1 MISYDAAL
9 VQVSVAII
17 VPCFNEERLVG
28 RMLRKIP
35 SWVDLIVTVDDA
47 SSDATADAILSV
59 TDDRIVLLRHQDNR
73 GVGAAIA
80 TGYRKAIERKADILV
95 VMAGDD
101 QMDPADLARLIA
113 PIAEGMADYVKG
125 NRFIHAQA
133 SHMPW
138 VRRVGSALL
147 SWVTRLASGLQ
158 VDDTQCGYTAL
169 SGTAAKRL
177 PLEQLWPRFGYPND
191 LLLLLAALGLTV
203 HEVPV
208 RPVYGDEKSGL
219 RVWHVLQIMGVI
231 HRRWRQTR
239 AAQLGGSPLAPEYVL
254 PELRGP

>member
-9 VQVSVAII
+9 VQVSVAVI
-17 VPCFNEERLVG
+17 VPCFNEDRLVG
-28 RMLRKIP
+28 RTLRRIP
-35 SWVDLIVTVDDA
+35 SWVDLIIAVDDA
-47 SSDATADAILSV
+47 SSDATAQAILSV
-59 TDDRIVLLRHQDNR
+59 ADERIVFMHHEVNR

-80 TGYRKAIERKADILV
+80 TGYRKAIERKADVMV

-101 QMDPADLARLIA
+101 QMDPVDLPRLIA
-113 PIAEGMADYVKG
+113 PITAGTADYVKG

-133 SHMPW
+133 SRMPW
-138 VRRVGSALL
+138 FRRVGSALL

-169 SGTAAKRL
+169 SSAAARLL

-191 LLLLLAALGLTV
+191 LLMLLAALGLTV

-219 RVWHVLQIMGVI
+219 RAWHMLQIVGVI

-239 AAQLGGSPLAPEYVL
+239 AARLSGHTIEYVL

>member
-1 MISYDAAL
+1 MIGYDAAL
-9 VQVSVAII
+9 VQVRVAII
-17 VPCFNEERLVG
+17 VPCFNEDRLVG
-28 RMLRKIP
+28 RMLRRIP
-35 SWVDLIVTVDDA
+35 SWVDLIVAVDDA
-47 SSDATADAILSV
+47 SSDATAEAILSV
-59 TDDRIVLLRHQDNR
+59 ADDRIVLLRHEVNR

-80 TGYRKAIERKADILV
+80 TGYRKAIERKADIMV

-101 QMDPADLARLIA
+101 QMDPADLSQLLE
-113 PIAEGMADYVKG
+113 PITEGTADYVKG

-133 SHMPW
+133 SRMPW
-138 VRRVGSALL
+138 FRRVGSALL
-147 SWVTRLASGLQ
+147 SWFTRLASGLQ

-169 SGTAAKRL
+169 SGTAARRL

-191 LLLLLAALGLTV
+191 LLMLLAALGLTV
-203 HEVPV
+203 REVPV

-231 HRRWRQTR
+231 YRRWRQTR
-239 AAQLGGSPLAPEYVL
+239 AAQLSGSPLAPEYVL